1 MKKFWAVVTTVIV
14 VIAVIAA
21 AGLVGARLIGY
32 EFYTVLSGSMEP
44 TYHVGSLLFVK
55 HTDPATLNT
64 GDVITFMVNEN
75 TIATHR
81 IVEVVPDEEDAAV
94 LRFRTKGDAN
104 DTNDGT
110 LVHMNNVIG
119 KPALSI
125 PGAGYVVDY
134 VQHPPGIYVAAII
147 VAVVVII
154 AFMPGPSE
162 HAKKTDSEKE
172 SEK

>member
-1 MKKFWAVVTTVIV
+1 MKKVWSVITTVLV
-14 VIAVIAA
+14 VLAVIAA
-21 AGLVGARLIGY
+21 VGLVGARLIGY

-55 HTDPATLNT
+55 HTDPATLRS

-81 IVEVVPDEEDAAV
+81 IVEVVPDEEDASV

-119 KPALSI
+119 KPTLSI
-125 PGAGYVVDY
+125 PCAGYVVDY

-154 AFMPGPSE
+154 AFMPEPSKT
-162 HAKKTDSEKE
+162 AKKSPEEKE
-172 SEK
+172 NKE

>member
-1 MKKFWAVVTTVIV
+1 MKKLWSAVTTVIV
-14 VIAVIAA
+14 VIAVFCAA
-21 AGLVGARLIGY
+21 VLVGARLIGY

-55 HTDPATLNT
+55 HTDPSALNT
-64 GDVITFMVNEN
+64 GDVITFLVNEN

-81 IVEVVPDEEDAAV
+81 IVEVVPDEEDASV

-154 AFMPGPSE
+154 AFMPDPSKP
-162 HAKKTDSEKE
+162 AKKTDCEKE